1 MKLAVIVFIIVALIA
16 ASPSPAPTTRPAP
29 SQPAGIELART
40 RIDTML
46 RTGRADPSWF
56 SSSFLAQVSA
66 AQVDSVIA
74 MVIKTLGQYERVEVT
89 PTRFIAHFAKGT
101 DDILIHL
108 DSDMKIDGLLF
119 KPLAPT
125 AASLDDALRT
135 LRGMPGTVSY
145 AIIQEGRSEIAAL
158 NPYASLAVGSAFK
171 LAVLNGLVDQIK
183 RGRRHWSDVVPLQ
196 PGWKSIPTS
205 VLRDWPNRTPLTL
218 AAYAAEMISVSDNT
232 AADALTRIVGPVSL
246 RPYASGNDPFLT
258 TREMAILKSAVGDGL
273 RTAYL
278 SATTAGA
285 RTAVL
290 RRVDALPVPTVNQLL
305 SKPLLS
311 IEWHYSARQLCD
323 LMWRVAQ
330 LPLMSIN
337 PGVAD
342 PAAFRRISFKGG
354 SDIGIINLT
363 TLVTTKRGTRV
374 CFSATENNAAQA
386 LDESA
391 FEMAY
396 SAAMRL
402 LASR

>member
-1 MKLAVIVFIIVALIA
+1 LPLFAQVSAPA
-16 ASPSPAPTTRPAP
+16 ASPSASGA
-29 SQPAGIELART
+29 SESAGVELARI
-40 RIDTML
+40 RIDAML
-46 RTGRADPSWF
+46 RTGHADPSWF
-56 SSSFLAQVSA
+56 SSSFLAQISA

-74 MVIKTLGQYERVEVT
+74 MVIKTLGQYQRVEAT

-108 DSDMKIDGLLF
+108 DADMKIDGLLF

-158 NPYASLAVGSAFK
+158 NPSASLAVGSAFK

-183 RGRRHWSDVVPLQ
+183 RGRRHWSDVVALHPR
-196 PGWKSIPTS
+196 WKSIPTS
-205 VLRDWPNRTPLTL
+205 VLRDWPNGTPLTL
-218 AAYAAEMISVSDNT
+218 ATYAAEMISVSDNT
-232 AADALTRIVGPVSL
+232 AADALMGIVGPVWL
-246 RPYASGNDPFLT
+246 RPYAWGNDPFLT

-290 RRVDALPVPTVNQLL
+290 RRVDALPLPTVNQLL
-305 SKPLLS
+305 SKPVLS
-311 IEWHYSARQLCD
+311 IEWHYSTRQLCE
-323 LMWRVAQ
+323 LMWRVAR

-342 PAAFRRISFKGG
+342 PAAFRRIAYKGG

-363 TLVTTKRGTRV
+363 TLVTTKHGTRV

-386 LDESA
+386 LDEPA

-396 SAAMRL
+396 SAAMRF